1 MNYKDIIKTKE
12 TYLDNKYSRIYFKI
26 IEKRLDEPSLQG
38 EKHHILPKSLF
49 PEYTK
54 STNNIVKL
62 SHREHFICHRLLIK
76 MFTFGSEDFRKMSW
90 AIHRMSK
97 KYTIDSKEYSA
108 IRKIHITNLSLNKG
122 RKSITNGKI
131 NKFISQYDTI
141 PDGWRYG
148 ITRTKEHEEKLRL
161 HRQNRTP
168 LTEETKQKISK
179 SNKGKTGGF
188 ISVESRNKISKAL
201 KGRNITWGDKLKEGH
216 QRRKEMIERGLI
228 EPQKP
233 YTRTI
238 EQRKNN
244 GKNYELINPE
254 GQVFTITN
262 LSLFAEQN
270 SLCKN
275 ALVKSYTKNK
285 PVPPPKNKFTP
296 ERIKSTG
303 WVVRVID

>member
-54 STNNIVKL
+54 SISNIVKL

-76 MFTFGSEDFRKMSW
+76 MFVFGSEDFRKMSW

-97 KYTIDSKEYSA
+97 KYTIDSKEYSV
-108 IRKIHITNLSLNKG
+108 IRNIHSINISLTKG
-122 RKSITNGKI
+122 RKCITNGYV
-131 NKFISQYDTI
+131 NKFISHHDLV

-161 HRQNRTP
+161 HRQNRKP
-168 LTEETKQKISK
+168 ATEETKIKIGNANRGKSK
-179 SNKGKTGGF
+179 PPRSQEHKDKT
-188 ISVESRNKISKAL
+188 SKAL
-201 KGRNITWGDKLKEGH
+201 KGRNITWNDKLKEGH
-216 QRRKEMIERGLI
+216 QRRKQMIENGLI
-228 EPQKP
+228 EPPKP
-233 YTRTI
+233 YTRTT

-244 GKNYELINPE
+244 GKKYELINPE
-254 GQVFTITN
+254 GQTFTITN

-270 SLCKN
+270 CLCKN
-275 ALVKSYTKNK
+275 ALIKSYTKNK
-285 PVPPPKNKFTP
+285 PVPPPKQKFTE
-296 ERIKSTG
+296 ERKRSTG
-303 WVVRVID
+303 WVVRLI